1 MAIFNLRTKFLF
13 FLSLT
18 QSWNG
23 LVGAHVLKQSCIN
36 HSCSAKRVTV
46 SNPPVNLWDANVIT
60 EFNALMLSLNNQNE
74 IKVVVFDSDTADFWA
89 APIDLNIFLPDAIP
103 GRNSSALLEM
113 YYENLGLL
121 LTTPVI
127 FIGEVNGRA
136 WGAGDEHLLRMDM
149 RFAGPNAQFG
159 APEAAV
165 GLIHVGGMQQLVRL
179 IGPGR
184 ASEYMLAAAQVSG
197 TEAARVGWVNSV
209 HPTAKALRA
218 HVDGLATRI
227 SLFAVETIR
236 ATKASIAE
244 QAPSKEALGNDRARF
259 DQLGALPLVQ
269 GNVEAIIRLS
279 HNQSKSW
286 EENNNDNIVRYLY

>member
-1 MAIFNLRTKFLF
+1 MAIFKLATKCLFL
-13 FLSLT
+13 LSLT
-18 QSWNG
+18 QPWHG
-23 LVGAHVLKQSCIN
+23 LVEAQVLKQSCIN
-36 HSCSAKRVTV
+36 HSCSAKRVTL
-46 SNPPVNLWDANVIT
+46 SNPPVNLWDANVII
-60 EFNALMLSLNNQNE
+60 EFSRLMLSLNNQTE
-74 IKVVVFDSDTADFWA
+74 TKVVVFDSETADFWA

-113 YYENLGLL
+113 YYANLDSL
-121 LTTPVI
+121 LTTQVI

-149 RFAGPNAQFG
+149 RFAGPDAQFG

-184 ASEYMLAAAQVSG
+184 ASEYMLAAAQISA

-209 HPTAKALRA
+209 HPTAKALRS
-218 HVDGLATRI
+218 HVDDLATRI
-227 SLFAVETIR
+227 SLFSIDTIR
-236 ATKASIAE
+236 TTKASIAE
-244 QAPSKEALGNDRARF
+244 QAPSNAALDNDRARF
-259 DQLGALPLVQ
+259 DQLAALPLVQ
-269 GNVEAIIRLS
+269 ENVEAIIQLS

-286 EENNNDNIVRYLY
+286 EENNNDNIVRQLY

>member
-1 MAIFNLRTKFLF
+1 MAIFKLATKCLFL
-13 FLSLT
+13 LSLT
-18 QSWNG
+18 QPWHG
-23 LVGAHVLKQSCIN
+23 FAGAEVLKQSCIN
-36 HSCSAKRVTV
+36 HSCSAKRVTL

-60 EFNALMLSLNNQNE
+60 GFNALMLSLNSQDE
-74 IKVVVFDSDTADFWA
+74 TKVVVFDSDTADFWA

-113 YYENLGLL
+113 YYANLDLL

-149 RFAGPNAQFG
+149 RFAGPGAQFG
-159 APEAAV
+159 ASEAAV

-184 ASEYMLAAAQVSG
+184 ASEYMLAAAQVSA

-218 HVDGLATRI
+218 HVDGLAARI
-227 SLFAVETIR
+227 SLFPIETIR

-244 QAPSKEALGNDRARF
+244 QAPLKAALENDRARF
-259 DQLGALPLVQ
+259 DQLAALPLVQ
-269 GNVEAIIRLS
+269 QNVEAIIRLS

-286 EENNNDNIVRYLY
+286 EENNNDNIVRQLY

>member
-1 MAIFNLRTKFLF
+1 MAIFNLGTKFLF

-18 QSWNG
+18 QPWLG

-36 HSCSAKRVTV
+36 HSCSAKRVTI
-46 SNPPVNLWDANVIT
+46 SNPPVNLWDANLIT
-60 EFNALMLSLNNQNE
+60 EFNALMLSLNNQTE
-74 IKVVVFDSDTADFWA
+74 TKVVVFDSDTADFWVTQ
-89 APIDLNIFLPDAIP
+89 IDLNLFLPDAIP

-113 YYENLGLL
+113 YYANLDYLV
-121 LTTPVI
+121 TTPVI

-136 WGAGDEHLLRMDM
+136 WGSGDEHLLRMDM
-149 RFAGPNAQFG
+149 RFAGPEAQFG

-165 GLIHVGGMQQLVRL
+165 GLIHVGGLQQLVRL

-184 ASEYMLAAAQVSG
+184 AAEYMLAAAQVSG

-209 HPTAKALRA
+209 HPTSKALRA
-218 HVDGLATRI
+218 HVDNLAARI
-227 SLFAVETIR
+227 SLFPVETIR

-244 QAPSKEALGNDRARF
+244 QAPSKAALEHDRARF
-259 DQLGALPLVQ
+259 DYLGALPLVQ

-286 EENNNDNIVRYLY
+286 EENNNDNIVKYLY